1 MSEIG
6 SITFL
11 VSLLDV
17 HYEIHRPLVWSI
29 IKRVVGVLGPNA
41 YYLMR
46 KIDVKSIT
54 CGVSAT
60 EKAIGC

>member
-29 IKRVVGVLGPNA
+29 VKRVVGVLGPRLWLGRRWKQTHKEA
-41 YYLMR
+41 ERMGHAR
-46 KIDVKSIT
+46 AQ
-54 CGVSAT
+54 G
-60 EKAIGC
+60 G